1 LNMSGESRQPSLIPD
16 FKGYGFSFS
25 PFSRMLALGLQCIP
39 YVVLRIIPSIHSF
52 FRVFIIKVCWIL
64 SKAFSALIERI
75 RWFLSCLQFVCCITL
90 IFISWTILTYLIE
103 TELVMVNYLFGVLL
117 NSDCQHLV
125 ENSCIYVHY
134 RYLSM
139 ILFSC

>member
-64 SKAFSALIERI
+64 SKAFSSLIERI

-90 IFISWTILTYLIE
+90 IDFYKLNHPYIPDWNWIGHG
-103 TELVMVNYLFGVLL
+103 ELSFWCVVEFWLPVSCWEFL
-117 NSDCQHLV
+117 HLC
-125 ENSCIYVHY
+125 S
-134 RYLSM
+134 L
-139 ILFSC
+139 